1 MILNHIVLPSI
12 EDVISE
18 MEEAFDDINK
28 HVIFKKNINRPLNIF
43 LQMKSL
49 WYMITQKQYVNL
61 SRALRK
67 K

>member
-28 HVIFKKNINRPLNIF
+28 HVNFLKNFK
-43 LQMKSL
+43 
-49 WYMITQKQYVNL
+49 
-61 SRALRK
+61 
-67 K
+67 